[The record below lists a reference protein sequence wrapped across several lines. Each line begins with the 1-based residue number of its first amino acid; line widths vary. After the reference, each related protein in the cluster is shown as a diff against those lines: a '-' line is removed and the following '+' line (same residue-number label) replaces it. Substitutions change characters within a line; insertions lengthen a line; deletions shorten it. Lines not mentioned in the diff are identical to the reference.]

1 MRVVIDTNIFK
12 GAVTA
17 FGLMT
22 HPMQIYPTLVCLAM
36 GICRS
41 IPVDNTPHGSY

>member
-22 HPMQIYPTLVCLAM
+22 HPMQIYPTLACLAM
-36 GICRS
+36 DLRRS
-41 IPVDNTPHGSY
+41 LPLDNTPPASY